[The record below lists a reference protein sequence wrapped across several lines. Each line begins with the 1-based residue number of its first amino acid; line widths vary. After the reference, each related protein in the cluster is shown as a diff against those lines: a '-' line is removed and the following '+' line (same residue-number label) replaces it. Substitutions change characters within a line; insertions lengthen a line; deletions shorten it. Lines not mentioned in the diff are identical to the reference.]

1 MDHDISLAR
10 RDSLGTTGSADERY
24 RPLFA
29 LSPQPA
35 WVYDLSTLRFLE
47 VNEAAVRSY
56 GWTRDEFLAM
66 TIRDIRPPSTLAQ
79 LEAMLVGVETRQRH
93 SATSTHRTKAGRVLH
108 VEISSYP
115 LEFDGH
121 RARMVLV
128 HDVTEREA
136 TAQALALSEEKYR
149 SVIEQLRDVFF
160 RTDVS
165 GLWTFLNSAW
175 TTLTGN
181 SVDSSLGTHYLS
193 YVHPSDRGVLLDA
206 FKPLWDGD
214 VESTVTEVRYFH
226 RAGGYRWVEVN
237 THSVRDDSGQ
247 MVGTMGT
254 LRDVTDRRAANEER
268 QRLATNIRQLLDA
281 SGEGIFGIDARGI
294 ITFVNRRGSE
304 MLGFDQS
311 ELIGQP
317 MHELTHHSRKDGTPY
332 PIDEC
337 PIHRAATQGVA
348 CEVADEVLWRKDGSP
363 VQVEYASS
371 PIREHGHLSGA
382 VVNFR
387 DITARKSAE
396 LELIVARD
404 AAEAASRAKSDFLA
418 RMSHEL
424 RTPLNSI
431 IGFANVL
438 RKNKQH
444 TMSAEEVSYAN
455 RIATNGLHL
464 LGLIN
469 DILDLSKIEAGRM
482 TLELSTVMLD
492 TLVRETIA
500 ELEGQVGDRSVEL
513 RAEIPSEMR
522 SMETDAARLKQV
534 LINLIGNSLKFTEA
548 GEVVVSIEVDENGTP
563 SLLTV
568 RDTGIGIPQARLD
581 AIFNVFEQ
589 AESMIA
595 RRFGGTGLGLAISRS
610 LCELMGHQLTVSSV
624 EGQGTTMAIRL
635 GEAPRSARRNTPMGM
650 SAIEPPVEARRP
662 RGDSGPPIILVVDDD
677 PDARLLLGQLI
688 EDVGCR
694 VVEAASGVEG
704 LRMARELL
712 PAMIFLDLRLPKISG
727 FDVFRILQTDET
739 LKHTPVVIASVVG
752 SESRSVLIGAAAV
765 LDKPLSKE
773 QVIDVIH
780 RFLPSTTR

>member
-1 MDHDISLAR
+1 
-10 RDSLGTTGSADERY
+10 
-24 RPLFA
+24 
-29 LSPQPA
+29 
-35 WVYDLSTLRFLE
+35 
-47 VNEAAVRSY
+47 
-56 GWTRDEFLAM
+56 
-66 TIRDIRPPSTLAQ
+66 
-79 LEAMLVGVETRQRH
+79 
-93 SATSTHRTKAGRVLH
+93 
-108 VEISSYP
+108 
-115 LEFDGH
+115 
-121 RARMVLV
+121 
-128 HDVTEREA
+128 
-136 TAQALALSEEKYR
+136 
-149 SVIEQLRDVFF
+149 
-160 RTDVS
+160 
-165 GLWTFLNSAW
+165 
-175 TTLTGN
+175 
-181 SVDSSLGTHYLS
+181 
-193 YVHPSDRGVLLDA
+193 
-206 FKPLWDGD
+206 
-214 VESTVTEVRYFH
+214 
-226 RAGGYRWVEVN
+226 
-237 THSVRDDSGQ
+237 